1 MSRRIIKTPEQ
12 EGLVLESEISS
23 KCSLKQV
30 YEFVVD
36 GQQQYKA
43 GEEQNCLISSLIE
56 ELSLT
61 RGCVKQ
67 LQ

>member
-1 MSRRIIKTPEQ
+1 MSKRIIKTPEQ
-12 EGLVLESEISS
+12 EGLVLESEIRS

-30 YEFVVD
+30 CEFVVD
-36 GQQQYKA
+36 GQQQHKA
-43 GEEQNCLISSLIE
+43 GEEQNCLIRSLIE